1 MPPFPERESSIL
13 AKLKKKKK
21 EKAGILDK
29 EEKAEPPEKPTAN
42 GQIHVANEVKYLLR
56 IFLLPW
62 HNNIFHVWNVLFIAC
77 LVTGWFTRKSIC
89 PMLFNV
95 SRFAGIQLNSY
106 GALFVMGRIV
116 LRPGETS
123 YWKNMDLKTRFK
135 RSAICVGV
143 NVVQSGRHGS
153 LSSFHS
159 VTCTRPSI
167 RAFVNKDSCNF
178 QVPAP
183 NPALQAGEIFTW
195 INYAK
200 KTEQFIKLHSLIR
213 AFRLMRKLSRDSTV
227 SCRWELLLEYR
238 KVYIEHSPSLPQQA
252 WNDISASHLAPDHM
266 HTNL

>member
-1 MPPFPERESSIL
+1 
-13 AKLKKKKK
+13 
-21 EKAGILDK
+21 
-29 EEKAEPPEKPTAN
+29 
-42 GQIHVANEVKYLLR
+42 
-56 IFLLPW
+56 
-62 HNNIFHVWNVLFIAC
+62 
-77 LVTGWFTRKSIC
+77 
-89 PMLFNV
+89 MLFNV

-183 NPALQAGEIFTW
+183 NPALQAGKIFTW
-195 INYAK
+195 INY
-200 KTEQFIKLHSLIR
+200 EQFIKLLSLIR
-213 AFRLMRKLSRDSTV
+213 AFRLMKKLSRDSTV
-227 SCRWELLLEYR
+227 SCRWELYGSCWYN
-238 KVYIEHSPSLPQQA
+238 YIVHSPSLPQQA
-252 WNDISASHLAPDHM
+252 WNDISASHLAPDYM
-266 HTNL
+266 FTNL